1 MGVLGCQSPRTS
13 KLVSERLN
21 RALICT
27 PDLDCG
33 TMAMT
38 VQTGKINEM
47 RYTRGFSMIELLIT
61 MAIVSILASIAYP
74 SYLAQ
79 STEALMIQ
87 ARLELESWAAT
98 QEQHRLQRGRYVA
111 LEELQ
116 AITPLSTRVS
126 HAFLANQVLSD
137 DGLSFHLTLNP
148 RDSHGLL
155 QPLSLDN
162 WGQVQTS
169 FSW

>member
-1 MGVLGCQSPRTS
+1 
-13 KLVSERLN
+13 
-21 RALICT
+21 
-27 PDLDCG
+27 
-33 TMAMT
+33 
-38 VQTGKINEM
+38 
-47 RYTRGFSMIELLIT
+47 
-61 MAIVSILASIAYP
+61 
-74 SYLAQ
+74 
-79 STEALMIQ
+79 MIQ

-116 AITPLSTRVS
+116 SITPLSTRVS
-126 HAFLANQVLSD
+126 HSFSAHQVLSD

-155 QPLSLDN
+155 QPLSLDH